1 MLIFRGGLL
10 LSKCHH
16 VKEKRETKETRK
28 GETRKGETKERE
40 LKTRCKHINIP
51 QPGGN
56 KGKKERR
63 EKKRSEKK
71 KKKDKRKEKKVQ
83 TAQVAVP
90 ENNVARRQRQLA
102 LDCPPPSPLVTYERT
117 KERTKERLAIDGPVL
132 GTYVVPGLLSGSL
145 P

>member
-71 KKKDKRKEKKVQ
+71 KKKDKRKEKKLQ

-102 LDCPPPSPLVTYERT
+102 LDCPPPPL
-117 KERTKERLAIDGPVL
+117 
-132 GTYVVPGLLSGSL
+132 LL
-145 P
+145 

>member
-1 MLIFRGGLL
+1 MFLDWGIQRCFFSIFFLRVFIYCSKVRVRRKVLIFRGGLL

-71 KKKDKRKEKKVQ
+71 KRKKEEKR
-83 TAQVAVP
+83 
-90 ENNVARRQRQLA
+90 
-102 LDCPPPSPLVTYERT
+102 
-117 KERTKERLAIDGPVL
+117 
-132 GTYVVPGLLSGSL
+132 
-145 P
+145 

>member
-28 GETRKGETKERE
+28 KETKERE

-71 KKKDKRKEKKVQ
+71 KKKEEKR
-83 TAQVAVP
+83 
-90 ENNVARRQRQLA
+90 
-102 LDCPPPSPLVTYERT
+102 
-117 KERTKERLAIDGPVL
+117 
-132 GTYVVPGLLSGSL
+132 
-145 P
+145 